1 MSKAVSRTE
10 YGLAGYYWQREEN
23 RKTGQQTRGQESGCQ
38 RPQAATDATNRNCF
52 CLSGQFSPLRL
63 CLRSEKPYPARDT
76 APLGKRILLTSWRT
90 GKQSSPPGA
99 ASRIL
104 NLSRG
109 SLSFV
114 ETANPAI
121 LRLLPPFSIFTR
133 ALCVPGESCRK
144 TSFALGNTIPDI
156 KAAPFPPC
164 TRQFCR
170 FSKPS
175 KSAGFSHLENL
186 KDFQPAAGNNLKHER
201 ASALSDAPMAF

>member
-121 LRLLPPFSIFTR
+121 SAPSASLFNFHSGALRHRRKLQGNEFCSGKYDSR
-133 ALCVPGESCRK
+133 HKSRSVPAVYEAILSV
-144 TSFALGNTIPDI
+144 
-156 KAAPFPPC
+156 
-164 TRQFCR
+164 
-170 FSKPS
+170 
-175 KSAGFSHLENL
+175 
-186 KDFQPAAGNNLKHER
+186 FQTVEIGRL
-201 ASALSDAPMAF
+201 